1 MGSFE
6 QTALDIT
13 ILLLMYFDF
22 WVGLISGEHIRFYW
36 KIFNYITKF
45 NGKRKGRNR
54 TAKERSKLWEK
65 GEKIIAVKRKCIIP
79 T

>member
-13 ILLLMYFDF
+13 ILLLMDFDF
-22 WVGLISGEHIRFYW
+22 RVGLISGEHIRFYC

-45 NGKRKGRNR
+45 NGKRRGKNR
-54 TAKERSKLWEK
+54 TTKERSKLWEK
-65 GEKIIAVKRKCIIP
+65 GEKIIAIERKCIIP